1 MESQELKSMEINK
14 EKLKQITFILY
25 QSLYKKLTTSVE
37 EQEEGKMVEQR

>member
-1 MESQELKSMEINK
+1 MESLELKSMEINK

-25 QSLYKKLTTSVE
+25 QSLYKKPTTSVE